1 MHHKARKLVLFVAL
15 ALLAGACGGG
25 DDGGG
30 NEGAQSEGGDKKAI
44 IVGAIFDQSG
54 PTSDV
59 GTPYSQGLQDYV
71 KFKNDKGGIDGHRI
85 DLRFSD
91 FGYKVPNAE
100 QLYSQYVSEGAVAF
114 MGWGTADTEALRT
127 RVTSDEIPFM
137 SASYAETLANPE
149 ETPFNFFPGPS
160 YSAQL
165 RAVLKYISDQEKGTE
180 AKVAVFHHDSP
191 FGTSP
196 LEDGQKY
203 IDENKLKIDMVA
215 VKMPSGAQDFNPQ
228 LQNEGKGAK
237 YIVMQNVPSPSAK
250 LTQNVRAAGI
260 DATIICMNWCGDE
273 IFLKGAGQVAEG
285 VVAVMPFAPATAG
298 AAGLEDLIAF
308 AGSEANLEAKTLRY
322 VQGWFTMATMVEGIG
337 KALEAADGGDITG
350 ADVKAALETV
360 KDFETGGVSKP
371 ISFSETN
378 HAGLQST
385 PLYVVKGETLPDGT
399 WKGHFEK
406 LTDDIEI

>member
-1 MHHKARKLVLFVAL
+1 MQRMARKSVLFVTL

-25 DDGGG
+25 
-30 NEGAQSEGGDKKAI
+30 GGDDNASQSGDEKKPV

-59 GTPYSQGLQDYV
+59 GTPYSEGIQAYV
-71 KFKNDKGGIDGHRI
+71 KFTNDNGGIDGHKI

-100 QLYSQYVSEGAVAF
+100 QLYSQYVGEGAVAF

-137 SASYAETLANPE
+137 SASYAETLSNPE
-149 ETPFNFFPGPS
+149 ETPFNFFPGVS
-160 YSAQL
+160 YSNQL
-165 RAVLKYISDQEKGTE
+165 RAVLKYISEQEKG
-180 AKVAVFHHDSP
+180 AQVKVAVFHHDSP

-203 IDENKLKIDMVA
+203 IDENKLKIEMVA
-215 VKMPSGAQDFNPQ
+215 VKMTAGAQDFNPQ

-237 YIVMQNVPSPSAK
+237 YIVIQNVPSPSAK
-250 LTQNVRAAGI
+250 LAQNVRAAGS

-273 IFLKGAGQVAEG
+273 IFVKGAGAAAEG
-285 VVAVMPFAPATAG
+285 VIAVMPFSPPTAG
-298 AAGLEDLIAF
+298 AQGLEDLITV

-322 VQGWFTMATMVEGIG
+322 IQGWFTMATMAEGIG
-337 KALEAADGGDITG
+337 KALKTADGAPITG
-350 ADVKAALETV
+350 AEVKTALETV
-360 KDFETGGVSKP
+360 KNFETGGVSKP
-371 ISFSETN
+371 ISFSATN

-385 PLYVVKGETLPDGT
+385 PLYVVKGA
-399 WKGHFEK
+399 KFEK
-406 LTDDIEI
+406 LMDEIDI

>member
-1 MHHKARKLVLFVAL
+1 MNRMARKSVLFITL
-15 ALLAGACGGG
+15 ALLAVACGGG

-30 NEGAQSEGGDKKAI
+30 NEGAESGGEEKKAV

-54 PTSDV
+54 ATSDV
-59 GTPYSQGLQDYV
+59 GTPYSVGIQDYV
-71 KFKNDKGGIDGHRI
+71 KFRNDKGGIDGHKI

-100 QLYSQYVSEGAVAF
+100 QLYSQYVSEGAIAF

-149 ETPFNFFPGPS
+149 ETPFNFFPGVS
-160 YSAQL
+160 YSNQL
-165 RAVLKYISDQEKGTE
+165 RAVLKYVSEQEKGAQ

-191 FGTSP
+191 FGTAP

-203 IDENKLKIDMVA
+203 IDENKLKIEMVA
-215 VKMPSGAQDFNPQ
+215 VKMPTGAQDFNPQ

-237 YIVMQNVPSPSAK
+237 YIVIQNVPSPSAK
-250 LTQNVRAAGI
+250 LAQNVRAAGNQ
-260 DATIICMNWCGDE
+260 ATIVCMNWCGDE
-273 IFLKGAGQVAEG
+273 IFVKGAGAAAEG
-285 VVAVMPFAPATAG
+285 VIAVMPFAPPGAG
-298 AAGLEDLIAF
+298 AKGLEDLVAF
-308 AGSEANLEAKTLRY
+308 TGGEANLQAKTLRY
-322 VQGWFTMATMVEGIG
+322 VQGWFTMATMAEGIG
-337 KALEAADGGDITG
+337 KALAAADGGDITG

-371 ISFSETN
+371 ITFSETN

-385 PLYVVKGETLPDGT
+385 PLYVVKGG
-399 WKGHFEK
+399 KFEK
-406 LTDDIEI
+406 LADEIEI